1 MKTGTFHS
9 TRRAGRYR
17 IRLVLCCVWGFLLLA
32 LATGQAA
39 LKSNGVIDVSSNA
52 PTSTS
57 TQETLRD
64 ITGPVDIA
72 TRWTWLGRTVLAL
85 ALGLFGWWL
94 WNLWQKNRANT
105 RAGRGIS
112 AEDRARERLRE
123 AWAHITDP
131 PRFCSFVSIVVR
143 DFLGDKF
150 GWPASKQTTE
160 EFLEEYASGNSLAPH
175 HRDLLEDFLSR
186 CDLVKFARYEAA
198 RPELED
204 LHQAALR
211 VVEETTAPQPSPPPT
226 IESGPSSRLG
236 SADFSANGTGA
247 EPVLVGEERYMPREH
262 PTLIP

>member
-1 MKTGTFHS
+1 MKTGPFH
-9 TRRAGRYR
+9 TTPPAGRCR
-17 IRLVLCCVWGFLLLA
+17 TRLSFYFLGGFLLSSA
-32 LATGQAA
+32 GHAA
-39 LKSNGVIDVSSNA
+39 VTSNGVINVSSNSPA
-52 PTSTS
+52 AS
-57 TQETLRD
+57 TQEALRD
-64 ITGPVDIA
+64 IAGPVDIA

-94 WNLWQKNRANT
+94 WNLWQKNRAHGA
-105 RAGRGIS
+105 AGRGIS

-123 AWAHITDP
+123 AWAYIANP

-160 EFLEEYASGNSLAPH
+160 EFLGEYASGSSLAPH

-186 CDLVKFARYEAA
+186 CDLVKFALYEAA

-211 VVEETTAPQPSPPPT
+211 VVEETTAPQLSPPPP
-226 IESGPSSRLG
+226 IESGPTPSLG
-236 SADFSANGTGA
+236 SPDLSQNGAGA
-247 EPVLVGEERYMPREH
+247 EPVLVGEERYMPRER
-262 PTLIP
+262 PPLIP